1 VAFLYFCLFIIVF
14 GNGMDMEMELQQHKP
29 SPGRPRYKIVAVN
42 ENRDFKRIYAKG
54 KSSVSP
60 TLVTYVA
67 KNKGKHLR
75 VGITASK
82 KVGNAVARN
91 RSRRVIRAAFRS
103 FLPKLDKNRNIDLI
117 FVARAKTA
125 HVKST
130 EVQKAMAR
138 HLKEAGLLP

>member
-1 VAFLYFCLFIIVF
+1 
-14 GNGMDMEMELQQHKP
+14 
-29 SPGRPRYKIVAVN
+29 
-42 ENRDFKRIYAKG
+42 
-54 KSSVSP
+54 
-60 TLVTYVA
+60 
-67 KNKGKHLR
+67 
-75 VGITASK
+75 
-82 KVGNAVARN
+82 
-91 RSRRVIRAAFRS
+91 VIRAAFRS